1 MKQAIKRQ
9 EGSEAI
15 TVAKN
20 LLQQIKVG
28 VYRKLQIA
36 KDNNDDI
43 GMLSVNDNDISL
55 SSCEDSSS
63 SIVPSVNESTDDEIT
78 SSLVS
83 LGSDGTIDDDEVL
96 QDDKDISLSYT
107 FNVDELEKF
116 LNEGNALLQPK
127 DCNDFIHHDSSLLTV
142 GAFAEKFMEIC
153 EFNNI
158 NETGML

>member
-1 MKQAIKRQ
+1 MF
-9 EGSEAI
+9 S
-15 TVAKN
+15 
-20 LLQQIKVG
+20 
-28 VYRKLQIA
+28 YRKRRKNAHIFVA

-83 LGSDGTIDDDEVL
+83 LRSDGTIDDDEVL

-116 LNEGNALLQPK
+116 LNESNALLQPK
-127 DCNDFIHHDSSLLTV
+127 DCNDFIHPHDSSLLTV

-158 NETGML
+158 NDTGMLYIILYFITLYILL